1 MYIVLFDIMKHDK
14 IIYRK
19 EPQKEV
25 IKMTNRSKLRE
36 TIMTIIYQITLY
48 KKNNMEYNVDDVIKE
63 NLEIDNEF
71 VKDIVYGVVTS
82 FDELTDEAN
91 KYLKDWTID
100 RIDAT
105 GAAILRMALYE
116 IKYTDTPNV
125 VVINEA
131 VELAK
136 KYSDEE
142 VRKMINAVLDKVIS
156 E

>member
-1 MYIVLFDIMKHDK
+1 MI
-14 IIYRK
+14 
-19 EPQKEV
+19 
-25 IKMTNRSKLRE
+25 NRSKLRE

-48 KKNNMEYNVDDVIKE
+48 KKNNMEYNVVDVIKE

>member
-1 MYIVLFDIMKHDK
+1 
-14 IIYRK
+14 
-19 EPQKEV
+19 
-25 IKMTNRSKLRE
+25 MTNRSKLRE
-36 TIMTIIYQITLY
+36 TIMTVIYQITLY
-48 KKNNMEYNVDDVIKE
+48 KKNNMEYNVVDVIKE